1 MTDAKA
7 IEPHLEDKK
16 QHPTTN
22 RLDMS
27 DAREKTE
34 LWSVKITDVFPIS
47 NMTTFQAVYFHQNTN
62 CKVQQTG
69 NKTWEK
75 FIRGRHKRVK
85 STPHK

>member
-16 QHPTTN
+16 QHPTIDT
-22 RLDMS
+22 S
-27 DAREKTE
+27 DAREKIE
-34 LWSVKITDVFPIS
+34 LWSVMFTDVFPIS
-47 NMTTFQAVYFHQNTN
+47 YMITFQAVYFHQNTN

-69 NKTWEK
+69 NKTCEK